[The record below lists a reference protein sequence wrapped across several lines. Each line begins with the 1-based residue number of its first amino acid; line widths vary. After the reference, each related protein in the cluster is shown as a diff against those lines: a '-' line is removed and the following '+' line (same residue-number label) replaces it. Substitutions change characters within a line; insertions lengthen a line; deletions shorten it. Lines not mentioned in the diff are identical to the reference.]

1 MKPDNGESQLKPV
14 CQPVKNA
21 GALFPVAE
29 DSDYVSD
36 VSAAVLLQT
45 PRGGRLILWLTVAF
59 VCVAIIWANW
69 AQLDEVTSGS
79 GRVIPSRHIQQVQNL
94 EGGILSALMVQEGE
108 RVEEGQPLLQI
119 DDTGFSSSLRETQQ
133 QTMAL
138 RAKAARLKAE
148 STGETFKAPEGMG
161 DAYPDLLQQEML
173 LYRSRQ
179 AELNNSK
186 NILVE
191 RKKQIDHEIKE
202 LESKQRRAIRSL
214 SLSRKELSMTRP
226 LVASGAI
233 SEVEV
238 LRLER
243 QVNELAGER
252 ESARLAMPRARS
264 KLAEADKRVTEV
276 DFQFRNEAHA
286 ELNGINAELSRLSE
300 SSVALEDRVQ
310 RTIVR
315 SPVRGTVKQI
325 MVNTIGGVIK
335 PGMKLMEIVPLEDF
349 LLVEARIRPKDIAFL
364 HPGQRAIVK
373 ITAYDF
379 AIYGGLDGRLEHISA
394 DTITEEHGD
403 ESYYLVRVRTEKNHL
418 GEIQGALPTISGMLA
433 QVDIITGKK
442 TVMDYLLKPVLRAR
456 GRAMR
461 ER

>member
-1 MKPDNGESQLKPV
+1 
-14 CQPVKNA
+14 
-21 GALFPVAE
+21 VA
-29 DSDYVSD
+29 
-36 VSAAVLLQT
+36 
-45 PRGGRLILWLTVAF
+45 PW
-59 VCVAIIWANW
+59 WW
-69 AQLDEVTSGS
+69 
-79 GRVIPSRHIQQVQNL
+79 
-94 EGGILSALMVQEGE
+94 
-108 RVEEGQPLLQI
+108 QPLLQI

-179 AELNNSK
+179 AELINRR

-252 ESARLAMPRARS
+252 ESVRLAMPRARS
-264 KLAEADKRVTEV
+264 KLAEAVKRVTEV
-276 DFQFRNEAHA
+276 DLQFRNEAHA

-403 ESYYLVRVRTEKNHL
+403 ESYYLVRVRTDDYTIDD
-418 GEIQGALPTISGMLA
+418 GVSGSDSATATISLFDSDT
-433 QVDIITGKK
+433 VTGGSASEIL
-442 TVMDYLLKPVLRAR
+442 VGRDGAGSLLQGQGGDDTLLGGDGPDSLQGGAGSDLLSGGAGDDVYIF
-456 GRAMR
+456 
-461 ER
+461 